1 MRLPFLKKVFVRT
14 VMQEAWR
21 KRGSRGPGSPFDGY
35 FVRIHPSDFSL
46 LPRPSQVLLVE
57 TQ

>member
-1 MRLPFLKKVFVRT
+1 MRLPFFKNVFGRT
-14 VMQEAWR
+14 VMQEAGEKW
-21 KRGSRGPGSPFDGY
+21 GSRGCDPRWGY

-46 LPRPSQVLLVE
+46 LPRFSQVLLVE